1 MENDEHGKRRQITP
15 AKEPVGVQSGRKE
28 KCEYS
33 GDPHRRKDRV
43 NDENLLR
50 EVCRGRKDHITAIG
64 LDVAHQLRKGP
75 VIPDIPDD
83 IRKENHKD
91 ECAAKPD
98 PLLAKNIAL
107 LGQQKSDYDA
117 ESEHRNR
124 VLFFQAN
131 ARDNT
136 KPEPVTWVV
145 ALDRQDRK

>member
-15 AKEPVGVQSGRKE
+15 AQEPVGLQPGRKE

-50 EVCRGRKDHITAIG
+50 EERRGRKHHIAAIG
-64 LDVAHQLRKGP
+64 LDVVHQLGKGP
-75 VIPDIPDD
+75 VIPDIP
-83 IRKENHKD
+83 ENIWKKNQKG
-91 ECAAKPD
+91 ESAAKPD

-107 LGQQKSDYDA
+107 LGQQKSHYDA

-131 ARDNT
+131 ARNNT
-136 KPEPVTWVV
+136 KPEPVT
-145 ALDRQDRK
+145 